1 MSECVKRCT
10 MFKAEVVAW
19 TEYVRELNVSKLTSE
34 EINEICSVVTMQEVL
49 ARGSRFQTMFIEAA
63 KRVVPERKKEQPA
76 VAESAPLL
84 DFIDGEEKKDKKS
97 EVKQILTVDA
107 PLPVEETSK
116 KKRGRPRKKLTKE
129 EAWSSAKKLT
139 QETTQAAQE
148 PAQAIQATQAT
159 PEPSQATQ
167 EPTQAAQELTL
178 SADQEAEVHAWA
190 IERMRPDL
198 LAPPFHAVETADY
211 FCGSILCDNAL
222 CGRDNTIIRI
232 PKEEVDQ
239 CYVQYRCADCGE
251 RGQVLFTQAELKAV
265 ITENRRVNYSSLIIH
280 QSKFERA
287 YNQARIE
294 FLTPRNRKIEVPK
307 NKPKL
312 LPKPIQN
319 AVEITPVKTAKKE
332 IVPDIVNDLD
342 GIESTSEIKQIVSD
356 VLAKA
361 SPMAVNLE
369 VAERELMLTVKG
381 MSREVLITQWEGLT
395 GKTWS
400 EDQNVE
406 QAAQEVVRSI
416 LNIRGV

>member
-1 MSECVKRCT
+1 MSECMKKCVL
-10 MFKAEVVAW
+10 FKAEVVAW

-34 EINEICSVVTMQEVL
+34 EINEICSVVTMQDVL
-49 ARGSRFQTMFIEAA
+49 GRGARFQTMFIEAT

-76 VAESAPLL
+76 VVESAPLL
-84 DFIDGEEKKDKKS
+84 DFIDGEEKTVKKS
-97 EVKQILTVDA
+97 EVMQVLTVDA
-107 PLPVEETSK
+107 PLPVGEDTSK
-116 KKRGRPRKKLTKE
+116 KKRGRPRKKLTQ
-129 EAWSSAKKLT
+129 EAVQATQAAQAAQAT
-139 QETTQAAQE
+139 QEPPQAAQE
-148 PAQAIQATQAT
+148 P
-159 PEPSQATQ
+159 TQ
-167 EPTQAAQELTL
+167 EPTRATQELTL
-178 SADQEAEVHAWA
+178 SAEKEAEVHAWA

-198 LAPPFHAVETADY
+198 LAPPFLAAETADY

-232 PKEEVDQ
+232 PKEEVDM
-239 CYVQYRCADCGE
+239 CYVQYRCSDCGE
-251 RGQVLFTQAELKAV
+251 RGQVLFNQAELKAV
-265 ITENRRVNYSSLIIH
+265 IMEDRRVCYEALITN
-280 QSKFERA
+280 QPKFKRTYE
-287 YNQARIE
+287 QARIE
-294 FLTPRNRKIEVPK
+294 FLTPRDRKIEVPK

-319 AVEITPVKTAKKE
+319 AVEITPVKTAKKV

-369 VAERELMLTVKG
+369 VAERELMLAVKG
-381 MSREVLITQWEGLT
+381 MSREVLINQWEGLT

-406 QAAQEVVRSI
+406 QAVQEVVRSI